1 MLEHEYARAIVAL
14 QSEGKTDAEIA
25 SGLARVLGAR
35 GHERLIPRIE
45 RALQTLEARNKK
57 KNSRIL
63 RISKTA
69 DTDIH
74 ERAIAEAINALG
86 ENAKTFETVIDDR
99 IVGGFILASGTTMVD
114 ASYRTALVSLYRTIT
129 ADR

>member
-14 QSEGKTDAEIA
+14 QEEGKTDAEIA
-25 SGLARVLGAR
+25 TGLAQVLGAR

-45 RALQTLEARNKK
+45 RALTSLQARNEKK
-57 KNSRIL
+57 QARTL
-63 RISKTA
+63 RIGKA
-69 DTDIH
+69 DDTNVH
-74 ERAIAEAINALG
+74 AQAIAEAAALLG
-86 ENAKTFETVIDDR
+86 EDVQNYETIVDER

-129 ADR
+129 AD

>member
-14 QSEGKTDAEIA
+14 QEEGKTDAEIA
-25 SGLARVLGAR
+25 TGLARVLGAR

-45 RALQTLEARNKK
+45 RALTSLQARNEKK
-57 KNSRIL
+57 QARTL
-63 RISKTA
+63 RIGKA
-69 DTDIH
+69 EDINVH
-74 ERAIAEAINALG
+74 AQAIAEAAALLG
-86 ENAKTFETVIDDR
+86 EDVQNYETIVDER